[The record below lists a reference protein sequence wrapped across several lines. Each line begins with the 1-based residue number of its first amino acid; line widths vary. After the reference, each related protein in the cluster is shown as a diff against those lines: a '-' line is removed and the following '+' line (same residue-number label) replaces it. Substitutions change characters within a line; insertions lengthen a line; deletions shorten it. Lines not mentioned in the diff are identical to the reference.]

1 MPLFLAIETRPSCI
15 SWWWGGEFRYVPSA
29 ACVNRRLV
37 NIVDYAHARCF
48 YDPTLT
54 GIQKDSILEG
64 KVCIEH
70 VISWWRTR
78 SCAEKGARDRMSMA
92 VIVLSHYNLN
102 NWAFVVV
109 RYDPMICCV
118 LHARVH
124 PAERHQPT
132 LPPSPWLLARKS
144 SKRLALV
151 YTMRNSRAHVSRD
164 WHASLSTEFRHAVA
178 RVAEQHRNK

>member
-1 MPLFLAIETRPSCI
+1 MIQLLKAIQLTLAEKNQCAFHIWKQANKTK
-15 SWWWGGEFRYVPSA
+15 
-29 ACVNRRLV
+29 L
-37 NIVDYAHARCF
+37 H
-48 YDPTLT
+48 
-54 GIQKDSILEG
+54 IQKDSILEG

-78 SCAEKGARDRMSMA
+78 SCAEKGAHDRMSMA

-151 YTMRNSRAHVSRD
+151 YTMQNSREHVSRD

-178 RVAEQHRNK
+178 RAAEQHRNIFLWVRH

>member
-1 MPLFLAIETRPSCI
+1 MIVHQSKCKRISQVFVPNPEGLNSRRESVHWACNILRENAKLCGERRPRPHANGCYSSI
-15 SWWWGGEFRYVPSA
+15 S
-29 ACVNRRLV
+29 L
-37 NIVDYAHARCF
+37 H
-48 YDPTLT
+48 
-54 GIQKDSILEG
+54 SI
-64 KVCIEH
+64 
-70 VISWWRTR
+70 
-78 SCAEKGARDRMSMA
+78 D
-92 VIVLSHYNLN
+92 NLN

-132 LPPSPWLLARKS
+132 LPPSPWLFACNS

-151 YTMRNSRAHVSRD
+151 YSMQNSRAHVSRY
-164 WHASLSTEFRHAVA
+164 WHASLSTELLHAVA